1 MLNLG
6 LVNSKVR
13 PYEWGPLSFLLLEGE
28 LGFCLRRRLCRKM
41 LLPVVDTPGIE
52 LIAEEAAAVGADR
65 LAIITAPN
73 KQEVMRHSRIW
84 LKPLKRAVKKLSRRR
99 LSVRILC

>member
-1 MLNLG
+1 M
-6 LVNSKVR
+6 
-13 PYEWGPLSFLLLEGE
+13 
-28 LGFCLRRRLCRKM
+28 
-41 LLPVVDTPGIE
+41 VDTPGIE

-73 KQEVMRHSRIW
+73 KQEVMRHFEAFPD
-84 LKPLKRAVKKLSRRR
+84 LVETVKRAVKKLSRRR